1 MKLQSIIG
9 TILNKRKDML
19 DDRINK
25 RLSQIKS
32 YSKLSPTILR
42 SKTHDR
48 IRMREEL
55 EKSIQYEEEQSK
67 HIMYKKR
74 KDFGKVINKN
84 FVPEISQK
92 KREEMQNLINFAN
105 SPAREKI
112 ARIKYTRAKDSIL
125 NKSNL
130 IFGDINSSLQ
140 VSKINSD
147 NENQYSKTLAFT
159 KREESGDEYSPS
171 KAYIPSG
178 ELEIVKEKLKK

>member
-1 MKLQSIIG
+1 
-9 TILNKRKDML
+9 
-19 DDRINK
+19 
-25 RLSQIKS
+25 
-32 YSKLSPTILR
+32 
-42 SKTHDR
+42 
-48 IRMREEL
+48 MREEL

-67 HIMYKKR
+67 HIMYKKK

-112 ARIKYTRAKDSIL
+112 ARIKYTRAQDSIL

-140 VSKINSD
+140 VSKNKFDKISKINSD
-147 NENQYSKTLAFT
+147 NESQYSKTLAFT

-171 KAYIPSG
+171 KAYSN
-178 ELEIVKEKLKK
+178 K